1 MCIYTCVH
9 IYGYVCVRITNP
21 YICKK
26 RLMKRMTLCDQF
38 FLFLAFVF
46 SFTVKILF
54 CKVIYISSSLV

>member
-1 MCIYTCVH
+1 MH
-9 IYGYVCVRITNP
+9 IYVYVCIRITNP

-26 RLMKRMTLCDQF
+26 RLTKRMTLCDQF